1 MMPARPAQA
10 AAALHDGSEGEHG
23 IFTVHLSGPVDIP
36 TSLELFRR
44 SGDDL
49 IDRWDGQTLLRTHPV
64 GAGARATNGS
74 ESAGTGFPQAPA
86 AEGGR
91 AVAYACRAAGSL
103 EYPAFYVTVE
113 DPTARPAI
121 EAAVRETF
129 IPSPP
134 EFAALL
140 ESDPVVARLN
150 GAYPGLRQVRQYDL
164 FAALVR
170 CISAQQVNLRW
181 AVTTRRRL
189 AEAFGDLHQVGEQQ
203 VYRLNPRRVAA
214 ASVGEIR
221 ALQFTTRKAEYLI
234 ATAEAIASGRLDMAT
249 LAALPDEEVI
259 TRLSQL
265 RGIGRWTAEWIL
277 ARALGRPAVVAG
289 DLGVRKAIGQ
299 AYLSEPLPPEAE
311 VRRATAHWGPSAGVA
326 QVLLL
331 HSLSQPLG

>member
-1 MMPARPAQA
+1 MMPARPAPA
-10 AAALHDGSEGEHG
+10 AAEVETAENAP
-23 IFTVHLSGPVDIP
+23 FTVHLSGPIDIP
-36 TSLELFRR
+36 ASLELFRR

-49 IDRWDGQTLLRTHPV
+49 IDRWDGETLLRTHPV
-64 GAGARATNGS
+64 GASARA
-74 ESAGTGFPQAPA
+74 AG
-86 AEGGR
+86 

-103 EYPAFYVTVE
+103 EYPAFYVTVA
-113 DPTARPAI
+113 DPAQRQVI
-121 EAAVRETF
+121 EAAVREMF
-129 IPSPP
+129 IPAPP
-134 EFAALL
+134 AFAALL
-140 ESDPVVARLN
+140 EADPVVARLN

-189 AEAFGDLHQVGEQQ
+189 AEAFGDLHLVDGQQ
-203 VYRLNPRRVAA
+203 VYRLNPQRVAA
-214 ASVGEIR
+214 ASVSEIR

-234 ATAEAIASGRLDMAT
+234 SVAEAIASGRLNMAT

-259 TRLSQL
+259 ARLSHL

-277 ARALGRPAVVAG
+277 ARALGRPTVVAG

-299 AYLSEPLPPEAE
+299 AYLNSPLPPETE
-311 VRRATAHWGPSAGVA
+311 VRRATAHWGPAAGVA

>member
-1 MMPARPAQA
+1 MTMPARPAQP
-10 AAALHDGSEGEHG
+10 AAALHGGLGGEGRT
-23 IFTVHLSGPVDIP
+23 FTVNLPGPLDIP

-49 IDRWDGQTLLRTHPV
+49 IDRWDGETLVRAHPV
-64 GAGARATNGS
+64 GGS
-74 ESAGTGFPQAPA
+74 
-86 AEGGR
+86 

-103 EYPAFYVTVE
+103 EYPAFCVTLE
-113 DPTARPAI
+113 DPAQRQVI
-121 EAAVRETF
+121 EEAVREMF
-129 IPSPP
+129 IPAPP
-134 EFAALL
+134 DFAALL
-140 ESDPVVARLN
+140 EADPVVARLN

-189 AEAFGDLHQVGEQQ
+189 AEAFGDLRHVGEHQ
-203 VYRLNPRRVAA
+203 VYRLNPQRITA

-221 ALQFTTRKAEYLI
+221 ALQFTTRKAEYI
-234 ATAEAIASGRLDMAT
+234 ISVAEAIASGRLDMAT

-259 TRLSQL
+259 ARLSRL
-265 RGIGRWTAEWIL
+265 RGLGRWSAEWIL
-277 ARALGRPAVVAG
+277 ARALGRPTVVAG

-299 AYLSEPLPPEAE
+299 AYLNEPLPPEAE

-331 HSLSQPLG
+331 HSLNQPLG